1 MEWRLVAN
9 IVYWLSCLI
18 KHRENPHMKY
28 MNVNQIAWLKSCKR
42 MSRRL
47 ISIFLPKRD
56 NIDPGENDQAIE
68 KSWKSVIQG
77 FFQILCK
84 GYRWKI
90 WRMLTIFQFLPFKKI
105 MKGSCWMVLCHK
117 KNVIKIMFL
126 PWASVW
132 CWEKL
137 NRTATKDLVFS
148 TMLDRRPLLE
158 SKGLLPQMLPLPE
171 DWDYTLKGL
180 SSINKETFGSW
191 KSRVYYPPDK
201 EGMNKARWRV
211 YYFI

>member
-9 IVYWLSCLI
+9 NVYWLCCLI

-42 MSRRL
+42 MSRQG
-47 ISIFLPKRD
+47 ISTFLPKRD
-56 NIDPGENDQAIE
+56 NIDPGENDQVIE

-77 FFQILCK
+77 SFQILCK

-105 MKGSCWMVLCHK
+105 MKESCWMVLCHK
-117 KNVIKIMFL
+117 KNVIKFIFL

-132 CWEKL
+132 CCEKL
-137 NRTATKDLVFS
+137 NRTATKDFFLKCSRYRWIGITRWKAYLVS
-148 TMLDRRPLLE
+148 TRKALMRSE
-158 SKGLLPQMLPLPE
+158 S
-171 DWDYTLKGL
+171 
-180 SSINKETFGSW
+180 SFGSW
-191 KSRVYYPPDK
+191 KKPGTLSADK
-201 EGMNKARWRV
+201 GGMNKARWRV